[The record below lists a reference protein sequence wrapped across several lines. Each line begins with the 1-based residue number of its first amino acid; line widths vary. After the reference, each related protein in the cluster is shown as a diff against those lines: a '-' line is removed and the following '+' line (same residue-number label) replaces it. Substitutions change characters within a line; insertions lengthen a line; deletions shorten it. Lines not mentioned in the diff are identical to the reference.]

1 MKFDNNYKRTIIVI
15 LGIALIVIIG
25 FIGLQS
31 SDNGNQKTENTK
43 KKVSYVTDTSKVTL
57 NESFN
62 TSVTNE
68 KCNKS
73 SITKRFSLKIHE
85 GKILVNNIDT
95 MENFVIDKINDPIN
109 IITLSY
115 SNNCDKN
122 RYVIVNREGLVFFTN
137 NQINTISDVK
147 KIEEEFYLLN
157 TDLRFESIILGTENG
172 KIDLYGKTASN
183 NLYKIDLR

>member
-1 MKFDNNYKRTIIVI
+1 MQVNPSTLFFFIISQSNN
-15 LGIALIVIIG
+15 
-25 FIGLQS
+25 GLCISS
-31 SDNGNQKTENTK
+31 SDAMATVRPFLKAITC
-43 KKVSYVTDTSKVTL
+43 SPTDTSKVTL

-147 KIEEEFYLLN
+147 KMEEEFYLLN